1 MDESFG
7 AGGSPT
13 ATMVVDGEEGHHEH
27 NEMRGVANGDVW
39 LGSEAVRKG
48 LADVVMTSDEY
59 LRNLMATGDGLTRPT
74 KAVNAADDDASTTTT
89 TTTKTTTTTTT
100 MATTAVA
107 ALPMKK
113 GREIEKA
120 EEEKRKRAKYT
131 ERALVLELKKKK
143 EQTRGLFGGRRAASP
158 YAVAMRHLL
167 TRRSDAAAAAPAAAA
182 AAAATAAVTAAIEKS
197 SGLRGGAGAA
207 LRSHSHLFSLE
218 HESPGDISGD
228 SPPIM
233 GDLRRW
239 GGL

>member
-143 EQTRGLFGGRRAASP
+143 EQYDKEILTFEELKKKNRAEFEHRKAERKAAEKELQLRKEQEEKALTSLTSLVSEGKIKYKEDLVEGIELAPEAFIGLLEGKNFGK
-158 YAVAMRHLL
+158 LL
-167 TRRSDAAAAAPAAAA
+167 VKT
-182 AAAATAAVTAAIEKS
+182 
-197 SGLRGGAGAA
+197 
-207 LRSHSHLFSLE
+207 
-218 HESPGDISGD
+218 
-228 SPPIM
+228 
-233 GDLRRW
+233 DLQSNH
-239 GGL
+239 